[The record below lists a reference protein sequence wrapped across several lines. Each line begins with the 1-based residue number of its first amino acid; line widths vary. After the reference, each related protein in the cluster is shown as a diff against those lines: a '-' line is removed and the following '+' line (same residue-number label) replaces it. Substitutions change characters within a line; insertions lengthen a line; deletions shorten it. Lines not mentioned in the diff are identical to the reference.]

1 MKAKII
7 SRYSVKV
14 IDYDIEKQ
22 KADNLYNATLQEKEI
37 GDEFIKPIL
46 AKKEEKRT
54 ESDLIKIILRKEL
67 EDNYKNKLDELSVFK
82 EYVPSEFFGE
92 IDDTDSVR
100 PYYIEEGESV
110 LQKWEV
116 VKKDVGKI
124 NEKIKSLKEKLSEG
138 DYKVIKIYEAKLAN
152 KDEPYSQTD
161 EEEFIKERQSIRDE
175 INRLE
180 ALLPNSG
187 TIKEMTQNN
196 SHV

>member
-187 TIKEMTQNN
+187 TIKEMTQK
-196 SHV
+196 

>member
-1 MKAKII
+1 M
-7 SRYSVKV
+7 
-14 IDYDIEKQ
+14 
-22 KADNLYNATLQEKEI
+22 QEKEI

-82 EYVPSEFFGE
+82 EYIPSEFFGE

-187 TIKEMTQNN
+187 TIREMTQK
-196 SHV
+196 

>member
-22 KADNLYNATLQEKEI
+22 KADNLYKATLQEKEI

-67 EDNYKNKLDELSVFK
+67 EDNYKNKLDELSAFK

-100 PYYIEEGESV
+100 PYYIEEGESI

-116 VKKDVGKI
+116 VK
-124 NEKIKSLKEKLSEG
+124 
-138 DYKVIKIYEAKLAN
+138 
-152 KDEPYSQTD
+152 
-161 EEEFIKERQSIRDE
+161 
-175 INRLE
+175 
-180 ALLPNSG
+180 
-187 TIKEMTQNN
+187 
-196 SHV
+196 

>member
-1 MKAKII
+1 M
-7 SRYSVKV
+7 
-14 IDYDIEKQ
+14 
-22 KADNLYNATLQEKEI
+22 
-37 GDEFIKPIL
+37 
-46 AKKEEKRT
+46 
-54 ESDLIKIILRKEL
+54 
-67 EDNYKNKLDELSVFK
+67 
-82 EYVPSEFFGE
+82 
-92 IDDTDSVR
+92 
-100 PYYIEEGESV
+100 
-110 LQKWEV
+110 

-187 TIKEMTQNN
+187 TIREMTQK
-196 SHV
+196 

>member
-22 KADNLYNATLQEKEI
+22 KADNLYKATLQEKEI

-180 ALLPNSG
+180 SLLPNSG
-187 TIKEMTQNN
+187 TIREMKQK
-196 SHV
+196 